1 MPHHKDVA
9 LSCLYLFLVQKNH
22 CLIKHLIQDP
32 SNHDIINS
40 FLRVAKTT
48 NTDHRKSFLIA
59 MRQLLKTDH
68 TKQVVDEEEIAT
80 QQRLSDIYMMIF
92 SNIMTPANFPSQFG
106 LLDQSV
112 EWLVNIAS
120 TPYEKEEMA
129 CLKLTKQLVKHQ
141 WGCKAYF

>member
-1 MPHHKDVA
+1 
-9 LSCLYLFLVQKNH
+9 
-22 CLIKHLIQDP
+22 
-32 SNHDIINS
+32 
-40 FLRVAKTT
+40 VAKTT

-80 QQRLSDIYMMIF
+80 HQRLSDIYMMIF

-112 EWLVNIAS
+112 EWLFNIAS